1 MGKVHLPRRIGEGD
15 RIGEGCHS
23 PCLYAIPNCSTKV
36 GVMESEGFGDCP
48 YNIAGMFG
56 NKKELLFAEVN
67 NMFHC
72 DWKLDT

>member
-15 RIGEGCHS
+15 RIGEGFHS